1 MASRIFGR
9 ATPAG
14 GATGK
19 AAPAGIVPEDA
30 ADTRAQWQID
40 LDQVG
45 FIRRLFLAR
54 KWYGGDWWF
63 VAISAL
69 LLLFVI
75 TVGVFPQWF
84 APYDP
89 RAEVGPS
96 LLAPGEAPD
105 AYVLVVRT
113 DSGANALRDVAT
125 NDYRLGYLVG
135 TPASEALRDGLD
147 RLTDEAREAGSDARF
162 QPRKSRYETLEE
174 GLADVEAGEINAFVV
189 NASDAKAAMGDFP
202 ALRIADEAVKSENS
216 KGFDL
221 GTNQIGQD
229 VLSRIIW
236 GTRIALIVGLS
247 SALAA
252 LVLGVPLGLISGFVG
267 GWLDR
272 VLTLLMDAMYA
283 FPGLI
288 LAIAIAAVL
297 GAGIGNVIVA
307 IAVLYV
313 PTYFRIVR
321 GQTLSVKEEL
331 YVEGARSL
339 GASPLSILGRYIF
352 PNVIPSVVII
362 FSVNVA
368 DAILTEAGLSFLGFG
383 LPPDTPDW
391 GIDLARGQDYIRR
404 APWLIAIPGAMVTMV
419 TLSFSLLGESL
430 SEILNPR
437 LAEL

>member
-1 MASRIFGR
+1 MTTLDNPDLVAEAVPQWRLDLDRVGFVRRIFM
-9 ATPAG
+9 A
-14 GATGK
+14 
-19 AAPAGIVPEDA
+19 
-30 ADTRAQWQID
+30 
-40 LDQVG
+40 
-45 FIRRLFLAR
+45 RR
-54 KWYGGDWWF
+54 WYGGDWWF
-63 VAISAL
+63 VAISAV
-69 LLLFVI
+69 LLLFIVI
-75 TVGVFPQWF
+75 VGIFPQWF

-96 LLAPGEAPD
+96 LLAPGETAP
-105 AYVLVVRT
+105 AYVLVAPA
-113 DSGANALRDVAT
+113 SAGIESLREIAMT
-125 NDYRLGYLVG
+125 ENSIAYIMG
-135 TPASEALRDGLD
+135 TPASQALREALSTLSS
-147 RLTDEAREAGSDARF
+147 EARAEGTGERF
-162 QPRKSRYETLEE
+162 QPRRVRYETLDEA
-174 GLADVEAGEINAFVV
+174 LAAVQAGEVTALVV
-189 NASDAKAAMGDFP
+189 SSDAVEPELARYAGLEIAAP
-202 ALRIADEAVKSENS
+202 IKDEAI
-216 KGFDL
+216 KGFVF

-229 VLSRIIW
+229 VFSRIIW

-247 SALAA
+247 SAIAA
-252 LVLGVPLGLISGFVG
+252 LLLGVPLGLLSGFVG
-267 GWLDR
+267 GALDR
-272 VLTLLMDAMYA
+272 VLTLIMDSMYA

-321 GQTLSVKEEL
+321 GQTMSVKEEL

-339 GASPLSILGRYIF
+339 GASPFTILTRYIF

-391 GIDLARGQDYIRR
+391 GIDLARGQDYVRR
-404 APWLIAIPGAMVTMV
+404 AWWLITIPGAMVSLV
-419 TLSFSLLGESL
+419 TLSFSMLGESL